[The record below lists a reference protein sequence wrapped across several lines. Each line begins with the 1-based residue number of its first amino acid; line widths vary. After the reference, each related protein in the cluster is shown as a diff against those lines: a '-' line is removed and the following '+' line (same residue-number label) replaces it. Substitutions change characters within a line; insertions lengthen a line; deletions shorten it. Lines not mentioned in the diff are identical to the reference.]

1 MFKSWSSSGGEFSFF
16 IHFFKLICLYLG
28 AHNAVV
34 LKPDMLNQLYS
45 SVSAQSTARI
55 EELLQDQNV
64 KCRRDRYQ
72 KQSELLSK
80 LTHQLSIHDNRA
92 AAASNWSDGGGGAE
106 SSPRTGAAS
115 GDDWRSAFDAAANG
129 PVSLRS
135 YPWSASNGHS
145 RRYSDPAENGDV
157 RSGSNSGSRRTPNW
171 VPPPPPPTQSGSK
184 YF

>member
-1 MFKSWSSSGGEFSFF
+1 MSQEVRGYFE
-16 IHFFKLICLYLG
+16 
-28 AHNAVV
+28 AVLNSLATNVSKAIV
-34 LKPDMLNQLYS
+34 LCQVEKAKEDMLNQLYS
-45 SVSAQSTARI
+45 SVGAQSTARI
-55 EELLQDQNV
+55 EELLQEDQNV
-64 KCRRDRYQ
+64 KRRRDRYQ

-80 LTHQLSIHDNRA
+80 LTRQLSIHDNRA

-106 SSPRTGAAS
+106 SSPRTSAAS

-135 YPWSASNGHS
+135 YSRSASNGHS

-157 RSGSNSGSRRTPNW
+157 RSGSNSGSRRTPNR